1 MVSQETRRKLSERQ
15 KAAHAEGRH
24 PGWAHKN
31 QDLTRSSYPERWF
44 RKVLA
49 EDSRFAN
56 MLVIEQHRCGKYF
69 LDFAFAEFMV
79 DLEIDGCQH
88 RRERQQQKDS
98 ERDEFLN
105 SKGWSVYRIEWER
118 LYADTQICLDDFQ
131 NFLLS
136 KDKNLKVFVEAER
149 KPIHI
154 PVEQK
159 LRSIADKRMEIL
171 VAANVNFTRYGWVQ
185 QAADLLGMKPQKI
198 HGWMKRYFPETLEK
212 CYTRTLLRSSIG

>member
-1 MVSQETRRKLSERQ
+1 MTSEETRRKLSEKQ

-44 RKVLA
+44 RKVLS
-49 EDSRFAN
+49 EDQRFKGV
-56 MLVIEQHRCGKYF
+56 LVIEQQRCGKYF

-88 RRERQQQKDS
+88 RRDGQTQKDAI
-98 ERDEFLN
+98 RDKFLN
-105 SKGWSVYRIEWER
+105 TKGWSVYRIEWQR
-118 LYADTQICLDDFQ
+118 LYKDTQQCLDDFQ
-131 NFLLS
+131 KFLLS
-136 KDKNLKVFVEAER
+136 KDRDLNVFVEAVR
-149 KPIHI
+149 KPVHL

-159 LRSIADKRMEIL
+159 RQNIAEQRMKKL
-171 VAANVNFTRYGWVQ
+171 VQANIDFSKFGWVQ

-198 HGWMKRYFPETLEK
+198 HGWMKRYFPDTLEK
-212 CYTRTLLRSSIG
+212 CFTRTSPT